1 MEVLWTSVSYVLFAS
16 GAVLAA
22 SILVTWLGA
31 GRH

>member
-1 MEVLWTSVSYVLFAS
+1 MEVLWTTASFVLVTS

-22 SILVTWLGA
+22 FILVTWLGA